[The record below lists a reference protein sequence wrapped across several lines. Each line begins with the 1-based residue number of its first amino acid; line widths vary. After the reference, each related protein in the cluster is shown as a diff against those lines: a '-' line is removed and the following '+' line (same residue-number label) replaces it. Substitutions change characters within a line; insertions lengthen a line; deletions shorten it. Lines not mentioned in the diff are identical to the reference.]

1 MFEERQVSYS
11 QENYVILGVG
21 YLGKNYIN
29 RGQEANQKGN
39 TDELSL
45 QILTKSLSSNVM
57 IEVEI
62 LASVK
67 ICWSVRSNRN
77 ILQRSRKS

>member
-11 QENYVILGVG
+11 QCKQENYVILGVG

-39 TDELSL
+39 TDELTIS
-45 QILTKSLSSNVM
+45 T
-57 IEVEI
+57 
-62 LASVK
+62 
-67 ICWSVRSNRN
+67 N
-77 ILQRSRKS
+77 ID

>member
-39 TDELSL
+39 TDELTIS
-45 QILTKSLSSNVM
+45 T
-57 IEVEI
+57 
-62 LASVK
+62 
-67 ICWSVRSNRN
+67 N
-77 ILQRSRKS
+77 ID